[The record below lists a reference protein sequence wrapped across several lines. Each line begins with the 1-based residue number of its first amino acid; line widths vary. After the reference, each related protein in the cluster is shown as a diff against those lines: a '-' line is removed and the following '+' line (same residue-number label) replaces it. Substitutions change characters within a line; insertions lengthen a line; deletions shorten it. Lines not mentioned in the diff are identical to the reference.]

1 MNPSAFRKITTH
13 FNKYINLYKS
23 KYPQDKFKYV
33 VMLSVSFHI
42 RIAIYSII
50 TNQDPY
56 NFPFSETFF
65 PTIQDYIWYS
75 LVNVLCM
82 FDSLHFHLL
91 FQIPLPLLFLVK
103 LLAIPCRTS
112 CFELLDALAMLL
124 MILPKLDWTISIL
137 LEINPSFL
145 PLYAPVSIL
154 FDVQVLLLLQN
165 YNDAVRYL
173 IYSNEYTLAL
183 NMALILYYSV
193 YEDDVQSLL
202 QPDQQCL
209 LC

>member
-82 FDSLHFHLL
+82 FDSL
-91 FQIPLPLLFLVK
+91 K
-103 LLAIPCRTS
+103 LLAIPCRTLFFWATGCPSNAIDDITKAGLDHFNPTGDQPLIPAIVCS
-112 CFELLDALAMLL
+112 CFDPVRCLGPSAPTEL
-124 MILPKLDWTISIL
+124 
-137 LEINPSFL
+137 
-145 PLYAPVSIL
+145 
-154 FDVQVLLLLQN
+154 
-165 YNDAVRYL
+165 
-173 IYSNEYTLAL
+173 
-183 NMALILYYSV
+183 
-193 YEDDVQSLL
+193 
-202 QPDQQCL
+202 
-209 LC
+209 

>member
-1 MNPSAFRKITTH
+1 MFRIEFYSNIFILYRIRDGEKTDIKMNPSAFRKITTH

-91 FQIPLPLLFLVK
+91 F
-103 LLAIPCRTS
+103 
-112 CFELLDALAMLL
+112 
-124 MILPKLDWTISIL
+124 
-137 LEINPSFL
+137 
-145 PLYAPVSIL
+145 
-154 FDVQVLLLLQN
+154 
-165 YNDAVRYL
+165 
-173 IYSNEYTLAL
+173 
-183 NMALILYYSV
+183 
-193 YEDDVQSLL
+193 
-202 QPDQQCL
+202 
-209 LC
+209 